1 MNDIIDDF
9 YLKYMECLNTKDR
22 DICDKYYLPA
32 VLDTRRAIDIPT
44 PIKPKTPV
52 EQQGYKQAW
61 RFVNRGNFIRK

>member
-22 DICDKYYLPA
+22 DICDKYYL
-32 VLDTRRAIDIPT
+32 DIPT
-44 PIKPKTPV
+44 PIKTKTPV